1 MKLNKIRRCF
11 WIVTL
16 MPCIILFIFGFNS
29 KVHRHIKLTGKSNGY
44 NRSKDIQ
51 IEPICF
57 NQTFPVLEAI
67 RKGTLK
73 ASPKIRTIY
82 MKTLGRFG
90 NMMYEFAYLLAISNA
105 TKSSVTIATQY
116 REVPGL
122 FKTFPF
128 KVVNMREFER

>member
-1 MKLNKIRRCF
+1 MTSSIVLVIF
-11 WIVTL
+11 W
-16 MPCIILFIFGFNS
+16 FIS
-29 KVHRHIKLTGKSNGY
+29 KVHRNSKLIVKSNGY

-82 MKTLGRFG
+82 MKTIGRFG
-90 NMMYEFAYLLAISNA
+90 NMMYEFAYLIAISNA
-105 TKSSVTIATQY
+105 TKSSVTITTGHQD
-116 REVPGL
+116 VPS
-122 FKTFPF
+122 
-128 KVVNMREFER
+128 